1 MMVRFQARTQVR
13 PSSYLAAK
21 ITPALFGC
29 ISALGGCAQSEAF
42 DPTVE
47 LTTPALE
54 HAHAEDHA
62 QDVEA
67 RASLRDASGNQVG
80 TIRFRPAGEATWVSV
95 QAHVESGGI
104 RGMHIHANDVP
115 DNGVGCVADPA
126 QPASTHFVSAD
137 GHFVSMPGTGHG
149 HHAGDMP
156 ALFFTE
162 SGDASMQFLTDRF
175 MVHDI
180 LDRAVIL
187 HVGADNYGNIPVGDK
202 PEEYTPNDPAATDL
216 TTRTGNAGARY
227 ACGVIGLED
236 TAQHP
241 EE

>member
-1 MMVRFQARTQVR
+1 MMVRFQARTH
-13 PSSYLAAK
+13 LAAQRRA
-21 ITPALFGC
+21 ALLGC
-29 ISALGGCAQSEAF
+29 ISALGGCAQASGF
-42 DPTVE
+42 DPGVE
-47 LTTPALE
+47 LAQPALE
-54 HAHAEDHA
+54 HAHEGLEA
-62 QDVEA
+62 QDAGA
-67 RASLRDASGNQVG
+67 RAVLRDANGNQVG
-80 TIRFRPAGEATWVSV
+80 TIHFRPAGEGTWVSV
-95 QAHVESGGI
+95 QAHADSGGI

-115 DNGVGCVADPA
+115 DNGEGCIADPT
-126 QPASTHFVSAD
+126 QPASTHFASVD
-137 GHFVSMPGTGHG
+137 GHYVSEPGTGHG

-162 SGDASMQFLTDRF
+162 SGDAAMQFLTDRF

-180 LDRAVIL
+180 IQRAVIV

-227 ACGVIGLED
+227 ACGVIEQED
-236 TAQHP
+236 TSEHA